1 MLQKSAHD
9 SAPLW
14 PADYSS
20 FPRYVMTR
28 LLGSWRETSVMADCL
43 FITSGLPTRH
53 PVPPHWGLRTEAR
66 PAGVS
71 LGCQQIGDSHLNLS
85 TFQRG
90 SLCVQIS
97 TVWQWYWWAI
107 INLSVQ
113 ASHRHRNSWKSHFLP
128 QKVYKSAIWNESSV
142 EWTLVDLDF
151 AFVNDFQFWG
161 CPTATK
167 MTYFELHNKRLLLV
181 YSWQFQDSLWKT
193 LFLSEQIICINFLLI
208 WFRSACS
215 INLISVAVGQPLKPL
230 I

>member
-1 MLQKSAHD
+1 MFFIVLTPRGYVRCFIELQYNS
-9 SAPLW
+9 L
-14 PADYSS
+14 SS
-20 FPRYVMTR
+20 MMT
-28 LLGSWRETSVMADCL
+28 WTAIIIPE
-43 FITSGLPTRH
+43 
-53 PVPPHWGLRTEAR
+53 E
-66 PAGVS
+66 AGVVIF
-71 LGCQQIGDSHLNLS
+71 LGRSNDNVDPDYLPRN
-85 TFQRG
+85 T
-90 SLCVQIS
+90 
-97 TVWQWYWWAI
+97 QWYNELRQCECLRAI